1 MKSGWLSLLRSMFLS
16 YRPGRAEVLDQLQ
29 VGRWKEAREIRLAI
43 AQSHKMSLYRVNLAA
58 IHFWLGYLEKRRW
71 AESAIFSCESG
82 KFYLLR
88 GERQL
93 AKYRLSEEGRRVRD
107 DVPQSVPHGVLQPA
121 YA

>member
-1 MKSGWLSLLRSMFLS
+1 MKSGWLALLCWMYLS
-16 YRPGRAEVLDQLQ
+16 YRPGRAEVLNQLQ
-29 VGRWKEAREIRLAI
+29 VGRWKETREIRLAI
-43 AQSHKMSLYRVNLAA
+43 AQSHKMSLYRVSLSV
-58 IHFWLGYLEKRRW
+58 IHFWLGYLEKRGW

-82 KFYLLR
+82 KLYLLR

-107 DVPQSVPHGVLQPA
+107 HASQSVPHGVLQPA